1 MQWKYIIFYGVRTL
15 RKTSK
20 TNYVLFFVIRLRTL
34 NRHEFLHAFLSS
46 KFEFE
51 NIYSGVNFYEDII
64 IILLLLLFYF
74 LFFFSFAG
82 TYPLRIAGK
91 NAKLRTVK
99 ILCHRALAQ

>member
-64 IILLLLLFYF
+64 ITLLLLF
-74 LFFFSFAG
+74 LFFFFFICRNL
-82 TYPLRIAGK
+82 PLRIAGK

-99 ILCHRALAQ
+99 I

>member
-34 NRHEFLHAFLSS
+34 NRHEFLPAFLSS
-46 KFEFE
+46 KFAFE

-64 IILLLLLFYF
+64 IILLLL
-74 LFFFSFAG
+74 FFFFSFSFAG
-82 TYPLRIAGK
+82 TY
-91 NAKLRTVK
+91 
-99 ILCHRALAQ
+99 LCVLLEKMQNLEP

>member
-64 IILLLLLFYF
+64 IILLLL
-74 LFFFSFAG
+74 FFFFFFICRNL
-82 TYPLRIAGK
+82 PLRIVGK

-99 ILCHRALAQ
+99 ILCHRALAE

>member
-1 MQWKYIIFYGVRTL
+1 MQWKYILFYGVRTL

-64 IILLLLLFYF
+64 IIFF
-74 LFFFSFAG
+74 FFFFFSFAG

-99 ILCHRALAQ
+99 ILCHRALAE

>member
-64 IILLLLLFYF
+64 IILLLLYIYIYF
-74 LFFFSFAG
+74 FICRNL
-82 TYPLRIAGK
+82 PLRIAGK

-99 ILCHRALAQ
+99 ILCHRALAE

>member
-1 MQWKYIIFYGVRTL
+1 MEIHHFL

-64 IILLLLLFYF
+64 IILLLLLLFYF
-74 LFFFSFAG
+74 LFFHLPELTFAYCWKKYK
-82 TYPLRIAGK
+82 T
-91 NAKLRTVK
+91 
-99 ILCHRALAQ
+99 

>member
-1 MQWKYIIFYGVRTL
+1 MQWKYILFYGVRTL

-64 IILLLLLFYF
+64 IIIIII
-74 LFFFSFAG
+74 FFFFHLPEL
-82 TYPLRIAGK
+82 T
-91 NAKLRTVK
+91 
-99 ILCHRALAQ
+99 LCVLLEKMQNLEP

>member
-1 MQWKYIIFYGVRTL
+1 MQWKYILFYGVRTL

-20 TNYVLFFVIRLRTL
+20 TNYVLFFVIRLPTL

-64 IILLLLLFYF
+64 IILFF
-74 LFFFSFAG
+74 IFFSFAG

-99 ILCHRALAQ
+99 ILCHRALAE

>member
-64 IILLLLLFYF
+64 ITLLLLLF
-74 LFFFSFAG
+74 FFFFFICRNL
-82 TYPLRIAGK
+82 PWRIAGK

-99 ILCHRALAQ
+99 I

>member
-1 MQWKYIIFYGVRTL
+1 MQWKYILFYGVRTL

-64 IILLLLLFYF
+64 IIIIFF
-74 LFFFSFAG
+74 FFFSFAG

-99 ILCHRALAQ
+99 ILCHRALAE

>member
-1 MQWKYIIFYGVRTL
+1 MQWKYILFYGVRTL

-64 IILLLLLFYF
+64 IIIII
-74 LFFFSFAG
+74 FFFFHLPEL
-82 TYPLRIAGK
+82 T
-91 NAKLRTVK
+91 
-99 ILCHRALAQ
+99 LCVLLEKMQNLEP

>member
-64 IILLLLLFYF
+64 IILSLLLLFFY
-74 LFFFSFAG
+74 FFFICRNL
-82 TYPLRIAGK
+82 PLRIAGK

-99 ILCHRALAQ
+99 ILCHRALAE

>member
-34 NRHEFLHAFLSS
+34 NRHEFLHVFLSS

-64 IILLLLLFYF
+64 FYLFIF
-74 LFFFSFAG
+74 IFFFFSFAG
-82 TYPLRIAGK
+82 TY
-91 NAKLRTVK
+91 
-99 ILCHRALAQ
+99 LCVLLEKMQNLEP

>member
-1 MQWKYIIFYGVRTL
+1 MQWKYILFYGVRTL

-64 IILLLLLFYF
+64 IIII
-74 LFFFSFAG
+74 FFFFFHLPEL
-82 TYPLRIAGK
+82 T
-91 NAKLRTVK
+91 
-99 ILCHRALAQ
+99 LCVLLEKMQNLEP

>member
-34 NRHEFLHAFLSS
+34 NRHEFLHVFLSS

-64 IILLLLLFYF
+64 FYLFIY
-74 LFFFSFAG
+74 LFIFCHLPELTFAYYWKKCK
-82 TYPLRIAGK
+82 T
-91 NAKLRTVK
+91 
-99 ILCHRALAQ
+99 

>member
-1 MQWKYIIFYGVRTL
+1 MEIHHFL

-64 IILLLLLFYF
+64 IIIF
-74 LFFFSFAG
+74 FFFSFAG
-82 TYPLRIAGK
+82 THLC
-91 NAKLRTVK
+91 
-99 ILCHRALAQ
+99 ILLEKMQNLEP

>member
-64 IILLLLLFYF
+64 IIFF
-74 LFFFSFAG
+74 FIFFFSFAG

-99 ILCHRALAQ
+99 ILCHRALAE

>member
-64 IILLLLLFYF
+64 SIFF
-74 LFFFSFAG
+74 FFFFSFAG
-82 TYPLRIAGK
+82 THLC
-91 NAKLRTVK
+91 
-99 ILCHRALAQ
+99 ILLEKMQNLEP

>member
-1 MQWKYIIFYGVRTL
+1 MQWKYILFYGVRTL

-64 IILLLLLFYF
+64 IIN
-74 LFFFSFAG
+74 FFFFFFHLPEL
-82 TYPLRIAGK
+82 T
-91 NAKLRTVK
+91 
-99 ILCHRALAQ
+99 LCVLLEKMQNLEP

>member
-1 MQWKYIIFYGVRTL
+1 MQWKYILFYGVRTL

-64 IILLLLLFYF
+64 II
-74 LFFFSFAG
+74 FFFFFFFHLPEL
-82 TYPLRIAGK
+82 T
-91 NAKLRTVK
+91 
-99 ILCHRALAQ
+99 LCVLLEKMQNLEP

>member
-74 LFFFSFAG
+74 IFFSFAG
-82 TYPLRIAGK
+82 TY
-91 NAKLRTVK
+91 
-99 ILCHRALAQ
+99 LCVLLEKMQNLEP

>member
-1 MQWKYIIFYGVRTL
+1 MSVP
-15 RKTSK
+15 
-20 TNYVLFFVIRLRTL
+20 YVKPVEQITYFSLSFDCEPL

-74 LFFFSFAG
+74 IFFSFAG
-82 TYPLRIAGK
+82 TY
-91 NAKLRTVK
+91 
-99 ILCHRALAQ
+99 LCVLLEKMQNLEP

>member
-64 IILLLLLFYF
+64 ITLLLLSLF
-74 LFFFSFAG
+74 FFFSFAG
-82 TYPLRIAGK
+82 TY
-91 NAKLRTVK
+91 
-99 ILCHRALAQ
+99 LCVLLEKMQNLEP